1 MKKVAKALFLCL
13 AIFSLVACN
22 NAAGTGSIN
31 DPNAPA
37 ILKSV
42 ELRLSIAEMN
52 YSRTFFPSAWTDET
66 AGGLIYE
73 LTGHVVGDEA
83 TELILVDDEAN
94 EDSKNSP
101 YLTYAELIG
110 GTAKVNVKPL
120 NWALTLTAYEP
131 ADGSTEAAPIP
142 DENKSVLI
150 GTTAVDLSTNATSGA
165 IFYMNPVADTDTD
178 SVGNVDI
185 SLTFVKTDNFAKVV
199 YGLFTSNELLTDYT
213 NKLTE
218 TNGVANTY
226 PLEATNDTGLTE
238 VDADAKTYKFD
249 LTDTVNPGRYYFG
262 AFFYDAE
269 DKLLIQYFEDFYVDA
284 ANNSTKDIVLPD
296 ILNTPPTKPEN
307 FAVSY
312 VFNEGENQELEED
325 DTTISTYDAVFT
337 WTDTSDNEA
346 GFEIVLEKCNA
357 DGTVITGE
365 GEETITFNA
374 DSAENATSGSGT
386 LVAGNLRPS
395 STTCTIELPTGV
407 AYKAKIR
414 SYNRFTPSDYTAD
427 WVECASLVNT
437 FTVTYVLNAG
447 CVQFASKS
455 TDVTAAD
462 VVKYAIPYVLSTNA
476 QKLMPGSYIDS
487 YPVAVYTNNAFEYW
501 KVVADDEADRV
512 RIDEIAAN
520 NIANIV
526 VEAIWSNPMSITM
539 VLPNYSDNFTI
550 QLVDTYD
557 ESYAYTKTVGSTVT
571 MKASSG
577 LTNPTWT
584 LMSLDGTTNGTTEIT
599 EGVTTEGANFSWDTT
614 GVGAGSYV
622 VEITGTVSSE
632 LVSGS
637 GSTVDKSV
645 QGYIYIKLTN

>member
-52 YSRTFFPSAWTDET
+52 YSRVFFPSAWTEET
-66 AGGLIYE
+66 AGRLIYE
-73 LTGHVVGDEA
+73 LTGHVVGDEDNV
-83 TELILVDDEAN
+83 LQLVDDEAN
-94 EDSKNSP
+94 EGSKNSP

-131 ADGSTEAAPIP
+131 AEGSTAEDPIP
-142 DENKSVLI
+142 DEDKSVLL
-150 GTTAVDLSTNATSGA
+150 GTTTVDLSTNATSVA
-165 IFYMNPVADTDTD
+165 IFYMNPVADADTE

-185 SLTFVKTDNFAKVV
+185 SLTFVKTDNFKKVV
-199 YGLFTSNELLTDYT
+199 YGLFTTNELLEGYT
-213 NKLTE
+213 NKLTTE
-218 TNGVANTY
+218 TNGVTKTY

-238 VDADAKTYKFD
+238 VNATAKTYKFE
-249 LTDTVNPGRYYFG
+249 LTDTVNPGNYFFG

-269 DKLLIQYFEDFYVDA
+269 DKLLIQNFEKFYVDP

-312 VFNEGENQELEED
+312 VFNEGKNQQLAEG

-365 GEETITFNA
+365 GTETITFKA

-395 STTCTIELPTGV
+395 STTCTIELTTGV

-414 SYNRFTPSDYTAD
+414 SYNRFTPSDFTAD
-427 WVECASLVNT
+427 WVDCASLVNT

-447 CVQFASKS
+447 YVQFGSKS
-455 TDVTAAD
+455 TEVTAAT
-462 VVKYAIPYVLSTNA
+462 VVKYAIPYELSAEA
-476 QKLMPGSYIDS
+476 QTLMPSSYTDS
-487 YPVAVYTNNAFEYW
+487 YPTVGYTGNVFEYW
-501 KVVADDEADRV
+501 KVVADAEADCV

-539 VLPNYSDNFTI
+539 VLPDYTDFTI

-557 ESYAYTKTVGSTVT
+557 ESYAYTTTVGSTVKMT
-571 MKASSG
+571 ASSS
-577 LTNPTWT
+577 LTSPTWT
-584 LMSLDGTTNGTTEIT
+584 LMSLDGTTEIT
-599 EGVTTEGANFSWDTT
+599 EGASFSWDTT
-614 GVGAGSYV
+614 GVEAGTYP
-622 VEITGTVSSE
+622 VEIKGAVSSE

-637 GSTVDKSV
+637 GTTVDKSV

>member
-66 AGGLIYE
+66 AGRLIYE
-73 LTGHVVGDEA
+73 LTGHVVGDVS
-83 TELILVDDEAN
+83 TELQLVDDAAN

-101 YLTYAELIG
+101 YLTYTELIG
-110 GTAKVNVKPL
+110 GTAEVNVKPL

-131 ADGSTEAAPIP
+131 ADDSTEAAPIP

-150 GTTAVDLSTNATSGA
+150 GTTTVDLSTNATSGA
-165 IFYMNPVADTDTD
+165 IFYMNPVEDAETE
-178 SVGNVDI
+178 SVGDVDI

-218 TNGVANTY
+218 TNGVTGTY
-226 PLEATNDTGLTE
+226 PLELETAGLTE

-284 ANNSTKDIVLPD
+284 ANKSTKDIVLPD

-312 VFNEGENQELEED
+312 VFNEGANQELVED

-337 WTDTSDNEA
+337 WDDTSDNEA

-395 STTCTIELPTGV
+395 STTCTIELTTGV

-414 SYNRFTPSDYTAD
+414 SYNRFTPTDYTAD

-462 VVKYAIPYVLSTNA
+462 VVKYAIPYELSANA
-476 QKLMPGSYIDS
+476 QELMPGSYNGS

-501 KVVADDEADRV
+501 KVVADDEADCV

-539 VLPNYSDNFTI
+539 VLPDYSGYPI
-550 QLVDTYD
+550 QLVNTYD
-557 ESYAYTKTVGSTVT
+557 ENYAYTTIVGSTVT

-599 EGVTTEGANFSWDTT
+599 EGVTTEGTNFEWDTT
-614 GVGAGSYV
+614 GVEAGSYV

-632 LVSGS
+632 LVPGS
-637 GSTVDKSV
+637 DSTVDKSV

>member
-1 MKKVAKALFLCL
+1 MKKVAKTLFLCL

-66 AGGLIYE
+66 AGRLIYE

-83 TELILVDDEAN
+83 TELILVDGDADES
-94 EDSKNSP
+94 SKNSP
-101 YLTYAELIG
+101 YLTYTELID

-120 NWALTLTAYEP
+120 NWELTLTAYEP
-131 ADGSTEAAPIP
+131 ADDSTPEAPDP
-142 DENKSVLI
+142 DEDKSVLI
-150 GTTAVDLSTNATSGA
+150 GTTTVDLSTNATSGA
-165 IFYMNPVADTDTD
+165 IFYMNPVEDAETH

-199 YGLFTSNELLTDYT
+199 YGLFTSNELLDGYT

-218 TNGVANTY
+218 TNGITGSY

-238 VDADAKTYKFD
+238 VDATAKTYKFE
-249 LTDTVNPGRYYFG
+249 LTNTVNPGRYWFG

-284 ANNSTKDIVLPD
+284 ANKSTKAIVLPD

-312 VFNEGENQELEED
+312 VFNGGDNQTLTETE
-325 DTTISTYDAVFT
+325 TTISTYNAVFT
-337 WTDTSDNEA
+337 WDDKSDNEA
-346 GFEIVLEKCNA
+346 GFEIVLDKCNA

-365 GEETITFNA
+365 GAETITFNA

-395 STTCTIELPTGV
+395 STTCTIELTTGV

-414 SYNRFTPSDYTAD
+414 SYNRFTPTGYEAY
-427 WVECASLVNT
+427 WVEYASLVNT

-447 CVQFASKS
+447 CVQYASKS

-462 VVKYAIPYVLSTNA
+462 VVKYAIPYELSANT
-476 QKLMPGSYIDS
+476 QELMPGSYIDS

-501 KVVADDEADRV
+501 KVVADDEADCV
-512 RIDEIAAN
+512 RINEIAAN

-539 VLPNYSDNFTI
+539 VLPDYSGYPI
-550 QLVDTYD
+550 QLVNTYD
-557 ESYAYTKTVGSTVT
+557 ENYAYTTTVGLPVT
-571 MKASSG
+571 MTASSG

-599 EGVTTEGANFSWDTT
+599 EGVTTEGANFEWDTT
-614 GVGAGSYV
+614 GVEAGSYV

-645 QGYIYIKLTN
+645 QGYIYINLTN

>member
-66 AGGLIYE
+66 AGRLIYE
-73 LTGHVVGDEA
+73 LTGHVVGDVS
-83 TELILVDDEAN
+83 TELQLVDDAAN

-101 YLTYAELIG
+101 YLTYTELIG
-110 GTAKVNVKPL
+110 GTAEVNVKPL

-131 ADGSTEAAPIP
+131 ADDSTEADPNP
-142 DENKSVLI
+142 DRNKSVLI
-150 GTTAVDLSTNATSGA
+150 GTTTVDLSTNATSGA
-165 IFYMNPVADTDTD
+165 IFYMNPVEDAKTD

-218 TNGVANTY
+218 TNGVAKTY
-226 PLEATNDTGLTE
+226 PLEATKDTGLTE
-238 VDADAKTYKFD
+238 VNATAKTYKFD

-269 DKLLIQYFEDFYVDA
+269 AEAKLLIQYFEEFYVDA

-312 VFNEGENQELEED
+312 VFNDGENQQLIETV
-325 DTTISTYDAVFT
+325 TTISTYDAVFT

-365 GEETITFNA
+365 GAETITFNA

-414 SYNRFTPSDYTAD
+414 SYNRFTPSVFTAD
-427 WVECASLVNT
+427 WVEYTSSLVNT

-447 CVQFASKS
+447 RVQFASKS
-455 TDVTAAD
+455 TDVTPAE
-462 VVKYAIPYVLSTNA
+462 VVKYAIPYQLSPNA
-476 QKLMPGSYIDS
+476 QELMPGSYIDS
-487 YPVAVYTNNAFEYW
+487 YPVAVYTNNVFEYW
-501 KVVADDEADRV
+501 KVVADTDEACV

-520 NIANIV
+520 NIDNIV

-539 VLPNYSDNFTI
+539 VLPDYSGHTI

-557 ESYAYTKTVGSTVT
+557 ESYAYTKTVGSTVNMT
-571 MKASSG
+571 ASSS
-577 LTNPTWT
+577 LTNTTWT
-584 LMSLDGTTNGTTEIT
+584 LMSLDGTSTID
-599 EGVTTEGANFSWDTT
+599 EGVTANAANFSWDTT
-614 GVGAGSYV
+614 GVEAGIYA

-632 LVSGS
+632 LLSGS
-637 GSTVDKSV
+637 DSEVDKSV

>member
-66 AGGLIYE
+66 AGRLIYE
-73 LTGHVVGDEA
+73 LTGHVVGDVS
-83 TELILVDDEAN
+83 TELQLVDDAAN

-101 YLTYAELIG
+101 YLTYTELIG
-110 GTAKVNVKPL
+110 GTAEVNVKPL

-131 ADGSTEAAPIP
+131 ADDSTEADPNP
-142 DENKSVLI
+142 DRNKSVLI
-150 GTTAVDLSTNATSGA
+150 GTTTVDLSTNATSGA
-165 IFYMNPVADTDTD
+165 IFYMNPVEDAKTD

-218 TNGVANTY
+218 TNGVTGTY
-226 PLEATNDTGLTE
+226 PLELETAGLTE

-284 ANNSTKDIVLPD
+284 ANKSTKDIVLPD

-312 VFNEGENQELEED
+312 VFNEGANQELVED

-337 WTDTSDNEA
+337 WDDTSDNEA

-395 STTCTIELPTGV
+395 STTCTIELTTGV

-414 SYNRFTPSDYTAD
+414 SYNRFTPTDYTAD

-462 VVKYAIPYVLSTNA
+462 VVKYAIPYELSANA
-476 QKLMPGSYIDS
+476 QELMPGSYNGS

-501 KVVADDEADRV
+501 KVVADDEADCV
-512 RIDEIAAN
+512 CIDEIAAN

-539 VLPNYSDNFTI
+539 VLPDYSGYPI
-550 QLVDTYD
+550 QLVNTYD
-557 ESYAYTKTVGSTVT
+557 ENYAYTTIVGSTVT

-599 EGVTTEGANFSWDTT
+599 EGVTTEGTNFEWDTT
-614 GVGAGSYV
+614 GVEAGSYV

-632 LVSGS
+632 LVPGS
-637 GSTVDKSV
+637 DSTVDKSV